1 MPPIIHKE
9 KCIACGVCVNV
20 CPQDVFW
27 GSKKKKTP
35 VITYPD
41 ECWHCSSCV
50 LDCPVEGAISLRI
63 PFPMMM
69 TYKQT

>member
-1 MPPIIHKE
+1 
-9 KCIACGVCVNV
+9 
-20 CPQDVFW
+20 
-27 GSKKKKTP
+27 
-35 VITYPD
+35 
-41 ECWHCSSCV
+41 V